1 MKRLA
6 ILLALTLLCSL
17 APIAI
22 GANAVVAQSAVDVR
36 ESSAASDFPTGVTFH
51 LQAGGPID
59 EVRLVYE
66 IGPKGVRNTA
76 PADCARGAVVT
87 CTYTLAAGR
96 GTDLVPGAELTYF
109 WRVTQAG
116 QTAETQ
122 AQSVVY
128 IDDRFDW
135 STISDGNL
143 TLWWYAGSEEDARS
157 VLAAARE
164 SLDRISALLETTV
177 DFPVKVLY
185 YASADDM
192 AAATAP
198 DNSRGTVTLGEV
210 VYDDTA
216 MVSAS
221 ETPKDIARHEVAHI
235 VVGAALAGPFGVPD
249 WLSEGTAVFA
259 QSRPLRNNLDAL
271 EQAIRSNRVFSVRSL
286 SSASLRSQGTSV
298 SLFYGQAW
306 SLVDF
311 LVTAYGEKQFSALFR
326 AFAAGA
332 TTAEALQQVYGFDQD
347 GLENAWRESVGLPP
361 RVAPTPARAD
371 ATEASPSSATE
382 RDASGGVSTGVVVA
396 IAVLTVALAGG
407 LAGAG
412 VLLARR
418 YR

>member
-6 ILLALTLLCSL
+6 ILLAVTLLCSL
-17 APIAI
+17 AA
-22 GANAVVAQSAVDVR
+22 ANAVVAQSAVDVR
-36 ESSAASDFPTGVTFH
+36 ESSAESDFPTGVTFL

-76 PADCARGAVVT
+76 PVDCAGGAVVT

-96 GTDLVPGAELTYF
+96 GADLVPGAELTYF

-116 QTAETQ
+116 ETQETQ

-164 SLDRISALLETTV
+164 SLDRTSALLETTV

-185 YASADDM
+185 YASAGDM

-198 DNSRGTVTLGEV
+198 DDSRGTVTLGEV

-221 ETPKDIARHEVAHI
+221 EATEDIARHEVAHI
-235 VVGAALAGPFGVPD
+235 VAGAALDGPFGVPD

-259 QSRPLRNNLDAL
+259 QSRPLQNNLDAL

-311 LVTAYGEKQFSALFR
+311 LVTEYGEEQFAALFR
-326 AFAAGA
+326 AFDAGA

-361 RVAPTPARAD
+361 RVAPEVE

-382 RDASGGVSTGVVVA
+382 RDGDGGVSTGVVVA